1 MSSVFK
7 EDVLTSDLPDRFPRG
22 WFALGHQRDF
32 PVGETK
38 NIFGFNRKI
47 KVLRTNDGISID
59 VGDGESWPVLE
70 RNQMIL
76 VWHDVEKGDPDYLP
90 KKIDECYSDEWS
102 DYGMASFVVKNN
114 CRELI
119 DNMADKG
126 HFGPVHQAPFEGFWN
141 EAKDH
146 TYTQEM
152 TADSPIL
159 GRDLFSQATYEGP
172 AYMTTYMSAVHDGM
186 KVESRLAVTHIPLTL
201 TSFQINFGVMVKK
214 VPGMSAE
221 DEAAFIQG
229 YVDANNYAF
238 GQDVAIW
245 ENKIFIPDPVVCDGD
260 GPLRKLRK
268 WYGQFLVNRADI
280 PSGLDLKKR
289 EF

>member
-1 MSSVFK
+1 MSH
-7 EDVLTSDLPDRFPRG
+7 LPDRFPRG
-22 WFALGHQRDF
+22 WFVLGHQREF
-32 PVGETK
+32 LPNATK
-38 NIFGFNRKI
+38 AIYAFNRKI
-47 KVLRTNDGISID
+47 SVTRDRNGEIT
-59 VGDGESWPVLE
+59 VETGDSHPWPVLE
-70 RNQMIL
+70 INKMVLI
-76 VWHDVEKGDPDYLP
+76 WHDIEKQEPDFYP
-90 KKIDECYSDEWS
+90 NKIEACYSEEWS
-102 DYGMASFVVKNN
+102 DYSMASFLVKNN

-152 TADSPIL
+152 TANSPIL
-159 GRDLFSQATYEGP
+159 GGDLFSQATYEGP
-172 AYMTTYMSAVHDGM
+172 AYMTTYMSAVQDGNT
-186 KVESRLAVTHIPLTL
+186 VESRLLVSHLPLTM

-214 VPGMSAE
+214 VPGMSKEEE
-221 DEAAFIQG
+221 DAFVQG

-245 ENKIFIPDPVVCDGD
+245 ENKIYIPDPVVCDGD
-260 GPLRKLRK
+260 GPLHKLRK
-268 WYGQFLVNRADI
+268 WYGQFLVDRADI
-280 PSGLDLKKR
+280 PKGLDMEKR

>member
-1 MSSVFK
+1 MSH
-7 EDVLTSDLPDRFPRG
+7 LPDRFPRG
-22 WFALGHQRDF
+22 WFVLGHQREF
-32 PVGETK
+32 LPNTTK
-38 NIFGFNRKI
+38 AIYAFNRKI
-47 KVLRTNDGISID
+47 SVTRDSNGEIT
-59 VGDGESWPVLE
+59 VETGDSHPWPVLE
-70 RNQMIL
+70 INQMVLI
-76 VWHDVEKGDPDYLP
+76 WHDIEKQEPDFYP
-90 KKIDECYSDEWS
+90 NKIEACYSEEWS
-102 DYGMASFVVKNN
+102 DYSMASFLVKNN

-152 TADSPIL
+152 TANSPIL
-159 GRDLFSQATYEGP
+159 GGDLFSQATYEGP
-172 AYMTTYMSAVHDGM
+172 AYMTTYMSAVQDGNT
-186 KVESRLAVTHIPLTL
+186 VESRLLVSHLPLTM

-214 VPGMSAE
+214 VPGMSKEEE
-221 DEAAFIQG
+221 DAFVQG

-245 ENKIFIPDPVVCDGD
+245 ENKIYIPDPVVCDGD
-260 GPLRKLRK
+260 GPLHKLRK
-268 WYGQFLVNRADI
+268 WYGQFLVDRADI
-280 PSGLDLKKR
+280 PKGLDMEKR

>member
-1 MSSVFK
+1 MSH
-7 EDVLTSDLPDRFPRG
+7 LPDRFPRG
-22 WFALGHQRDF
+22 WFVLGHQREF
-32 PVGETK
+32 LPNETK
-38 NIFGFNRKI
+38 AIYAFNRKI
-47 KVLRTNDGISID
+47 SVTRDSNGEIKVET
-59 VGDGESWPVLE
+59 GDSNPWQVLE
-70 RNQMIL
+70 INQMVLI
-76 VWHDVEKGDPDYLP
+76 WHDIEKQEPDFYP
-90 KKIDECYSDEWS
+90 NKIEACYSEDWS
-102 DYGMASFVVKNN
+102 DYSMASFLVKNN

-152 TADSPIL
+152 TANSPIL
-159 GRDLFSQATYEGP
+159 GGDLFSQATYEGP
-172 AYMTTYMSAVHDGM
+172 AYMTTYMSAVQDGNT
-186 KVESRLAVTHIPLTL
+186 VESRLLVSHLPLTM

-214 VPGMSAE
+214 VPGMSKEEE
-221 DEAAFIQG
+221 DAFVQG

-245 ENKIFIPDPVVCDGD
+245 ENKIYIPDPVVCDGD
-260 GPLRKLRK
+260 GPLHKLRK
-268 WYGQFLVNRADI
+268 WYGQFLVDRADI
-280 PSGLDLKKR
+280 PKGLDMEKR

>member
-1 MSSVFK
+1 MSH
-7 EDVLTSDLPDRFPRG
+7 LPDRFPRG
-22 WFALGHQRDF
+22 WFVLGHQREF
-32 PVGETK
+32 LPNTTK
-38 NIFGFNRKI
+38 AIYAFNRKI
-47 KVLRTNDGISID
+47 SVTRDSNEEIT
-59 VGDGESWPVLE
+59 VETGDSHPWPVLE
-70 RNQMIL
+70 INQMVLI
-76 VWHDVEKGDPDYLP
+76 WHDIEKQEPDFYP
-90 KKIDECYSDEWS
+90 NKIEACYSEEWS
-102 DYGMASFVVKNN
+102 DYSMASFLVKNN

-152 TADSPIL
+152 TANSPIL
-159 GRDLFSQATYEGP
+159 GGDLFSQATYEGP
-172 AYMTTYMSAVHDGM
+172 AYMTTYMSAVQDGST
-186 KVESRLAVTHIPLTL
+186 VESRLLVSHLPLTM

-214 VPGMSAE
+214 VPGMSKEEE
-221 DEAAFIQG
+221 DAFVQG

-245 ENKIFIPDPVVCDGD
+245 ENKIYIPDPVVCDGD
-260 GPLRKLRK
+260 GPLHKLRK
-268 WYGQFLVNRADI
+268 WYGQFLVDRADI
-280 PSGLDLKKR
+280 PKGLDMEKR

>member
-1 MSSVFK
+1 MSH
-7 EDVLTSDLPDRFPRG
+7 LPDRFPRG
-22 WFALGHQRDF
+22 WFVLGHQREF
-32 PVGETK
+32 LPNTTK
-38 NIFGFNRKI
+38 AIYAFNRKI
-47 KVLRTNDGISID
+47 SVTRDSNGEIT
-59 VGDGESWPVLE
+59 VETGDSHPWPVLE
-70 RNQMIL
+70 INQMVLI
-76 VWHDVEKGDPDYLP
+76 WHDIEKQDPDFYP
-90 KKIDECYSDEWS
+90 NKIEACYSEEWS
-102 DYGMASFVVKNN
+102 DYSMASFLVKNN

-152 TADSPIL
+152 TANSPIL
-159 GRDLFSQATYEGP
+159 GGDLFSQATYEGP
-172 AYMTTYMSAVHDGM
+172 AYMTTYMSAVQDGNT
-186 KVESRLAVTHIPLTL
+186 VESRLLVSHLPLTM

-214 VPGMSAE
+214 VPGMSKEEE
-221 DEAAFIQG
+221 DAFVQG

-245 ENKIFIPDPVVCDGD
+245 ENKIYIPDPVVCDGD
-260 GPLRKLRK
+260 GPLHKLRK
-268 WYGQFLVNRADI
+268 WYGQFLVDRADI
-280 PSGLDLKKR
+280 PKGLDMEKR

>member
-1 MSSVFK
+1 M
-7 EDVLTSDLPDRFPRG
+7 SDLPDRFPRG
-22 WFALGHQRDF
+22 WFVLGHQRDF
-32 PVGETK
+32 LVGETK
-38 NIFGFNRKI
+38 TIYGFNRKL
-47 KVLRTNDGISID
+47 KVQRLEDNSISLD
-59 VGDGESWPVLE
+59 LGDQEPWPILE
-70 RNQMIL
+70 INQMVM
-76 VWHDVEKGDPDYLP
+76 VWNDAEGQAPDFLP
-90 KKIDECYSDEWS
+90 KKIEECYSDDWS
-102 DYGMASFVVKNN
+102 EYGMASFIVKNN

-172 AYMTTYMSAVHDGM
+172 AYMTTYMSAIYDGQ

-229 YVDANNYAF
+229 YVDANNFAF
-238 GQDVAIW
+238 GQDVQIW
-245 ENKIFIPDPVVCDGD
+245 ENKIYIPDPVVCDGD
-260 GPLRKLRK
+260 GPLHKLRK
-268 WYGQFLVNRADI
+268 WYGQFLVNREDI
-280 PSGLDLKKR
+280 PAGLDLEKR

>member
-1 MSSVFK
+1 MSH
-7 EDVLTSDLPDRFPRG
+7 LPDRFPRG
-22 WFALGHQRDF
+22 WFVLGHQREF
-32 PVGETK
+32 LPNTTK
-38 NIFGFNRKI
+38 AIYAFNRKI
-47 KVLRTNDGISID
+47 SVTRDSNGEIT
-59 VGDGESWPVLE
+59 VETGDSHPWPVIE
-70 RNQMIL
+70 INQMVLI
-76 VWHDVEKGDPDYLP
+76 WHDIEKQEPDFYP
-90 KKIDECYSDEWS
+90 NKIEACYSEEWS
-102 DYGMASFVVKNN
+102 DYSMASFLVKNN

-152 TADSPIL
+152 TANSPIL
-159 GRDLFSQATYEGP
+159 GGDLFSQATYEGP
-172 AYMTTYMSAVHDGM
+172 AYMTTYMSAVQDGNT
-186 KVESRLAVTHIPLTL
+186 VESRLLVSHLPLTM

-214 VPGMSAE
+214 VPGMSKEEE
-221 DEAAFIQG
+221 DAFVQG

-245 ENKIFIPDPVVCDGD
+245 ENKIYIPDPVVCDGD
-260 GPLRKLRK
+260 GPLHKLRK
-268 WYGQFLVNRADI
+268 WYGQFLVDRADI
-280 PSGLDLKKR
+280 PKGLDMEKR

>member
-1 MSSVFK
+1 MNSVFK

-102 DYGMASFVVKNN
+102 DYGMASFVVKN
-114 CRELI
+114 
-119 DNMADKG
+119 
-126 HFGPVHQAPFEGFWN
+126 HF
-141 EAKDH
+141 
-146 TYTQEM
+146 
-152 TADSPIL
+152 
-159 GRDLFSQATYEGP
+159 
-172 AYMTTYMSAVHDGM
+172 
-186 KVESRLAVTHIPLTL
+186 
-201 TSFQINFGVMVKK
+201 
-214 VPGMSAE
+214 
-221 DEAAFIQG
+221 
-229 YVDANNYAF
+229 
-238 GQDVAIW
+238 
-245 ENKIFIPDPVVCDGD
+245 
-260 GPLRKLRK
+260 
-268 WYGQFLVNRADI
+268 
-280 PSGLDLKKR
+280 
-289 EF
+289 

>member
-1 MSSVFK
+1 MV
-7 EDVLTSDLPDRFPRG
+7 
-22 WFALGHQRDF
+22 
-32 PVGETK
+32 
-38 NIFGFNRKI
+38 
-47 KVLRTNDGISID
+47 
-59 VGDGESWPVLE
+59 
-70 RNQMIL
+70 L

-90 KKIDECYSDEWS
+90 KKIEECYSDEWS
-102 DYGMASFVVKNN
+102 DYGMASFLVKNN

-245 ENKIFIPDPVVCDGD
+245 ENKIYIPDPVVCDGD

>member
-1 MSSVFK
+1 MSH
-7 EDVLTSDLPDRFPRG
+7 LPDRFPRG
-22 WFALGHQRDF
+22 WFVLGHQREF
-32 PVGETK
+32 LPNTTK
-38 NIFGFNRKI
+38 AIYAFNRKI
-47 KVLRTNDGISID
+47 SVTRDSNGEIT
-59 VGDGESWPVLE
+59 VETGDSHPWPVIE
-70 RNQMIL
+70 INQMVLI
-76 VWHDVEKGDPDYLP
+76 WHDIEKQEPDFYP
-90 KKIDECYSDEWS
+90 NKIEACYSEEWS
-102 DYGMASFVVKNN
+102 DYSMASFLVKNN

-152 TADSPIL
+152 TANSPIL
-159 GRDLFSQATYEGP
+159 GGDLFSQATYEGP
-172 AYMTTYMSAVHDGM
+172 AYMTTYMSAVQDGNT
-186 KVESRLAVTHIPLTL
+186 VESRLLVSHLPLTM

-214 VPGMSAE
+214 VPGMSKEEE
-221 DEAAFIQG
+221 DTFVQG

-245 ENKIFIPDPVVCDGD
+245 ENKIYIPDPVVCDGD
-260 GPLRKLRK
+260 GPLHKLRK
-268 WYGQFLVNRADI
+268 WYGQFLVDRADI
-280 PSGLDLKKR
+280 PKGLDMEKR

>member
-1 MSSVFK
+1 MSH
-7 EDVLTSDLPDRFPRG
+7 LPDRFPRG
-22 WFALGHQRDF
+22 WFVLGHQREF
-32 PVGETK
+32 LPNTTK
-38 NIFGFNRKI
+38 AIYAFNRKI
-47 KVLRTNDGISID
+47 SVTRDSNGEIT
-59 VGDGESWPVLE
+59 VETGDSHPWPVLE
-70 RNQMIL
+70 INQMVLI
-76 VWHDVEKGDPDYLP
+76 WHDIEKQEPDFYP
-90 KKIDECYSDEWS
+90 NKIEACYSEEWS
-102 DYGMASFVVKNN
+102 DYSMASFLVKNN

-152 TADSPIL
+152 TANSPIL
-159 GRDLFSQATYEGP
+159 GGDLFSQATYEGP
-172 AYMTTYMSAVHDGM
+172 AYMTTYMSAVQDGNT
-186 KVESRLAVTHIPLTL
+186 VESRLLVSHLPLTM

-214 VPGMSAE
+214 VPGMSKEEE
-221 DEAAFIQG
+221 DAFVQG

-245 ENKIFIPDPVVCDGD
+245 ENKIYIPDPVVCDGD
-260 GPLRKLRK
+260 GPLHKLRK
-268 WYGQFLVNRADI
+268 WYGQFLVDRADV
-280 PSGLDLKKR
+280 PKGLDMDKR

>member
-1 MSSVFK
+1 MSH
-7 EDVLTSDLPDRFPRG
+7 LPDRFPRG
-22 WFALGHQRDF
+22 WFVLGHQREF
-32 PVGETK
+32 LPNTTK
-38 NIFGFNRKI
+38 AIYAFNRKI
-47 KVLRTNDGISID
+47 SVTRDTNGEIT
-59 VGDGESWPVLE
+59 VETGDSHPWPVLE
-70 RNQMIL
+70 INQMVLI
-76 VWHDVEKGDPDYLP
+76 WHDIEKQEPDFYP
-90 KKIDECYSDEWS
+90 NKIEACYSEEWS
-102 DYGMASFVVKNN
+102 DYSMASFLVKNN

-152 TADSPIL
+152 TANSPIL
-159 GRDLFSQATYEGP
+159 GGDLFSQATYEGP
-172 AYMTTYMSAVHDGM
+172 AYMTTYMSAVQDGNT
-186 KVESRLAVTHIPLTL
+186 VESRLLVSHLPLTM

-214 VPGMSAE
+214 VPGMSKEEE
-221 DEAAFIQG
+221 DAFVQG

-245 ENKIFIPDPVVCDGD
+245 ENKIYIPDPVVCDGD
-260 GPLRKLRK
+260 GPLHKLRK
-268 WYGQFLVNRADI
+268 WYGQFLVDRADI
-280 PSGLDLKKR
+280 PKGLDMEKR

>member
-1 MSSVFK
+1 MSH
-7 EDVLTSDLPDRFPRG
+7 LPDRFPRG
-22 WFALGHQRDF
+22 WFVLGHQREF
-32 PVGETK
+32 LPNTTK
-38 NIFGFNRKI
+38 AIYAFNRKI
-47 KVLRTNDGISID
+47 SVTRDSNGEITIET
-59 VGDGESWPVLE
+59 GDSNPWPVLE
-70 RNQMIL
+70 INQMVLI
-76 VWHDVEKGDPDYLP
+76 WHDVEKQEPDFYP
-90 KKIDECYSDEWS
+90 NKIEACYSEDWS
-102 DYGMASFVVKNN
+102 DYSMASFLVKNN

-152 TADSPIL
+152 TANSPIL
-159 GRDLFSQATYEGP
+159 GGDLFSQATYEGP
-172 AYMTTYMSAVHDGM
+172 AYMTTFMSAVQDGNT
-186 KVESRLAVTHIPLTL
+186 VESRLLVSHLPLTM

-214 VPGMSAE
+214 VPGMSKEEE
-221 DEAAFIQG
+221 DAFVQG

-245 ENKIFIPDPVVCDGD
+245 ENKIYIPDPVVCDGD
-260 GPLRKLRK
+260 GPLHKLRK
-268 WYGQFLVNRADI
+268 WYGQFLVDRADI
-280 PSGLDLKKR
+280 PKGLDMEKR

>member
-1 MSSVFK
+1 MSH
-7 EDVLTSDLPDRFPRG
+7 LPDRFPRG
-22 WFALGHQRDF
+22 WFVLGHQREF
-32 PVGETK
+32 LPNTTK
-38 NIFGFNRKI
+38 AIYAFNRKI
-47 KVLRTNDGISID
+47 SVTRDSNGEIT
-59 VGDGESWPVLE
+59 VETGDSHPWPVLE
-70 RNQMIL
+70 INQMVLI
-76 VWHDVEKGDPDYLP
+76 WHDIEKQEPDFYP
-90 KKIDECYSDEWS
+90 NKIEACYSEEWS
-102 DYGMASFVVKNN
+102 DYSMASFLVKNN

-152 TADSPIL
+152 TANSPIL
-159 GRDLFSQATYEGP
+159 GGDLFSQATYEGP
-172 AYMTTYMSAVHDGM
+172 AYMTTYMSAVQDGNTI
-186 KVESRLAVTHIPLTL
+186 ESRLLVSHLPLTM

-214 VPGMSAE
+214 VPGMSKEEE
-221 DEAAFIQG
+221 DTFVQG

-245 ENKIFIPDPVVCDGD
+245 ENKIYIPDPVVCDGD
-260 GPLRKLRK
+260 GPLHKLRK
-268 WYGQFLVNRADI
+268 WYGQFLVDRADI
-280 PSGLDLKKR
+280 PKGLDMEKR

>member
-1 MSSVFK
+1 MSH
-7 EDVLTSDLPDRFPRG
+7 LPDRFPRG
-22 WFALGHQRDF
+22 WFVLGHQREF
-32 PVGETK
+32 LQNTTK
-38 NIFGFNRKI
+38 AIYAFNRKI
-47 KVLRTNDGISID
+47 SVTRDSNGEIT
-59 VGDGESWPVLE
+59 VETGDSHPWPVLE
-70 RNQMIL
+70 INQMVLI
-76 VWHDVEKGDPDYLP
+76 WHDVEKQEPDFYP
-90 KKIDECYSDEWS
+90 NKIEACYSEDWS
-102 DYGMASFVVKNN
+102 DYSMASFLVKNN

-152 TADSPIL
+152 TANSPIL
-159 GRDLFSQATYEGP
+159 GGDLFSQATYEGP
-172 AYMTTYMSAVHDGM
+172 AYMTTYMSAVQDGNT
-186 KVESRLAVTHIPLTL
+186 VESRLLVSHLPLTM

-214 VPGMSAE
+214 VPGMSKEEE
-221 DEAAFIQG
+221 DAFVQG

-245 ENKIFIPDPVVCDGD
+245 ENKIYIPDPVVCDGD
-260 GPLRKLRK
+260 GPLHKLRK
-268 WYGQFLVNRADI
+268 WYGQFLVDRADI
-280 PSGLDLKKR
+280 PKGLDMEKR

>member
-1 MSSVFK
+1 M
-7 EDVLTSDLPDRFPRG
+7 VL
-22 WFALGHQRDF
+22 
-32 PVGETK
+32 
-38 NIFGFNRKI
+38 I
-47 KVLRTNDGISID
+47 
-59 VGDGESWPVLE
+59 
-70 RNQMIL
+70 
-76 VWHDVEKGDPDYLP
+76 WHDIEKQEPDFYP
-90 KKIDECYSDEWS
+90 NKIEACYSEEWS
-102 DYGMASFVVKNN
+102 DYSMASFLVKNN

-152 TADSPIL
+152 TANSPIL
-159 GRDLFSQATYEGP
+159 GGDLFSQATYEGP
-172 AYMTTYMSAVHDGM
+172 AYMTTYMSAVQDGNT
-186 KVESRLAVTHIPLTL
+186 VESRLLVSHLPLTM

-214 VPGMSAE
+214 VPGMSKEEE
-221 DEAAFIQG
+221 DAFVQG

-245 ENKIFIPDPVVCDGD
+245 ENKIYIPDPVVCDGD
-260 GPLRKLRK
+260 GPLHKLRK
-268 WYGQFLVNRADI
+268 WYGQFLVDRADI
-280 PSGLDLKKR
+280 PKGLDMEKR

>member
-1 MSSVFK
+1 MSH
-7 EDVLTSDLPDRFPRG
+7 LPDRFPRG
-22 WFALGHQRDF
+22 WFVLGHQREF
-32 PVGETK
+32 LPNTTK
-38 NIFGFNRKI
+38 AIYAFNRKI
-47 KVLRTNDGISID
+47 SVTRDSNGEIT
-59 VGDGESWPVLE
+59 VETGDSHPWPVLE
-70 RNQMIL
+70 INQMVLI
-76 VWHDVEKGDPDYLP
+76 WHDIEKKEPDFYP
-90 KKIDECYSDEWS
+90 NKIEACYSEEWS
-102 DYGMASFVVKNN
+102 DYSMASFLVKNN

-152 TADSPIL
+152 TANSPIL
-159 GRDLFSQATYEGP
+159 GGDLFSQATYEGP
-172 AYMTTYMSAVHDGM
+172 AYMTTYMSAVQDGNT
-186 KVESRLAVTHIPLTL
+186 VESRLLVSHLPLTM

-214 VPGMSAE
+214 VPGMSKEEE
-221 DEAAFIQG
+221 DAFVQG

-245 ENKIFIPDPVVCDGD
+245 ENKIYIPDPVVCDGD
-260 GPLRKLRK
+260 GPLHKLRK
-268 WYGQFLVNRADI
+268 WYGQFLVDRADI
-280 PSGLDLKKR
+280 PKGLDMEKR

>member
-1 MSSVFK
+1 MSH
-7 EDVLTSDLPDRFPRG
+7 LPDRFPRG
-22 WFALGHQRDF
+22 WFVLGHQREF
-32 PVGETK
+32 LPNTTK
-38 NIFGFNRKI
+38 AIYAFNRKI
-47 KVLRTNDGISID
+47 SVTRDSN
-59 VGDGESWPVLE
+59 GDITVETGDSHPWPVLE
-70 RNQMIL
+70 INQMVLI
-76 VWHDVEKGDPDYLP
+76 WHDIEKQEPDFYP
-90 KKIDECYSDEWS
+90 NKIEACYSEEWS
-102 DYGMASFVVKNN
+102 DYSMASFLVKNN

-152 TADSPIL
+152 TANSPIL
-159 GRDLFSQATYEGP
+159 GGDLFSQATYEGP
-172 AYMTTYMSAVHDGM
+172 AYMTTYMSAVQDGNT
-186 KVESRLAVTHIPLTL
+186 VESRLLVSHLPLTM

-214 VPGMSAE
+214 VPGMSKEEE
-221 DEAAFIQG
+221 DAFVQG

-245 ENKIFIPDPVVCDGD
+245 ENKIYIPDPVVCDGD
-260 GPLRKLRK
+260 GPLHKLRK
-268 WYGQFLVNRADI
+268 WYGQFLVDRADI
-280 PSGLDLKKR
+280 PKGLDMEKR

>member
-1 MSSVFK
+1 MSH
-7 EDVLTSDLPDRFPRG
+7 LPDRFPRG
-22 WFALGHQRDF
+22 WFVLGHQREF
-32 PVGETK
+32 LQNTTK
-38 NIFGFNRKI
+38 AIYAFNRKI
-47 KVLRTNDGISID
+47 SVTRGSNGEIT
-59 VGDGESWPVLE
+59 VETGDSHPWPVLE
-70 RNQMIL
+70 INQMVLI
-76 VWHDVEKGDPDYLP
+76 WHDIEKQEPDFYP
-90 KKIDECYSDEWS
+90 NKIEACYSEEWS
-102 DYGMASFVVKNN
+102 DYSMASFLVKNN

-152 TADSPIL
+152 TANSPIL
-159 GRDLFSQATYEGP
+159 GGDLFSQATYEGP
-172 AYMTTYMSAVHDGM
+172 AYMTTYMSAVQDGNT
-186 KVESRLAVTHIPLTL
+186 VESRLLVSHLPLTM

-214 VPGMSAE
+214 VPGMSKEEE
-221 DEAAFIQG
+221 DAFVQG

-245 ENKIFIPDPVVCDGD
+245 ENKIYIPDPVVCDGD
-260 GPLRKLRK
+260 GPLHKLRK
-268 WYGQFLVNRADI
+268 WYGQFLVDRADI
-280 PSGLDLKKR
+280 PKGLDMEKR